1 MILKNQKNLT
11 RLFCLLLAL
20 ITVFA
25 VAACDSNSNG
35 ATKETTADST
45 EATSASTTEPTSE
58 PTTEA
63 TSASTTEPT
72 TEPTTGNPDVP
83 ADPPVDPNVL
93 NVKWNSGYVGSSSNS
108 NYPNK
113 IYNSS
118 SAYYHYTDVIT
129 VAKAGTTI
137 TFADGNANDGGDG
150 KYASTSAYVI
160 SSWKKVNGQWVID
173 LDRAN
178 YPGFATDGTS
188 DIKASYSGGVLTYTY
203 TTSVDNENLRLCYR
217 SGKATE
223 HPTVTAKVT
232 GAKGT
237 AYDKIT
243 LPQWIE
249 ESKQS
254 SYYEILEGLTINA
267 IGDSYFAGSA
277 IDPQMVWLHLMEKKY
292 GQTMVNKGIGGSTVS
307 NYVDKNAMC
316 NRFQKLP
323 ANNPQIVLIEG
334 GRNDF
339 NQKTPIG
346 TLDSTDT
353 KTFMGAL
360 NVIID
365 GVQAKYPNA
374 MIVCI
379 TPWNFPDKTG
389 FTLTY
394 KDYVNAMMAVAEAQG
409 VYCIN
414 ASDPAVSGV
423 DMRSDAFRAKYN
435 TKPSDV
441 SHLNVD
447 GMKYVLPYFEKAL
460 AELYTKFTTPIDPVP
475 PTTGDN
481 DWVVEEDTDEGWGP
495 LQPFT

>member
-1 MILKNQKNLT
+1 MILKNRKNLT

-20 ITVFA
+20 ITLFA
-25 VAACDSNSNG
+25 TVACNSKNNG
-35 ATKETTADST
+35 ETEETTAEST
-45 EATSASTTEPTSE
+45 AESTTASTDATSASTTATIE
-58 PTTEA
+58 PTT
-63 TSASTTEPT
+63 SK
-72 TEPTTGNPDVP
+72 PDVP

-93 NVKWNSGYVGSSSNS
+93 QVKWNAGYVGSSSNS
-108 NYPNK
+108 SYPNK
-113 IYNSS
+113 INNSGG
-118 SAYYHYTDVIT
+118 AYYYTDVFTI
-129 VAKAGTTI
+129 AKAGTTV
-137 TFADGNANDGGDG
+137 TFADGNVNDGGDG
-150 KYASTSAYVI
+150 KYASTSAYVL
-160 SSWKKVNGQWVID
+160 SSWKQVNGQWVID

-178 YPGFATDGTS
+178 YPGFGTSDTS
-188 DIKASYSGGVLTYTY
+188 DIKKSYSGGVLTYTY

-223 HPTVTAKVT
+223 HPVVTAKYT

-243 LPQWIE
+243 LPQWIA
-249 ESKQS
+249 ESKQT

-267 IGDSYFAGSA
+267 IGDSYFAGSS

-292 GQTMVNKGIGGSTVS
+292 GQSMTNQGIGGSTVS

-316 NRFQKLP
+316 NRYQKLP
-323 ANNPQIVLIEG
+323 NNNPQIILIEG

-379 TPWNFPDKTG
+379 TPWNFPDKDG

-423 DMRSDAFRAKYN
+423 DMRNEAFRAKYN
-435 TKPSDV
+435 IKSSDV
-441 SHLNVD
+441 SHLNVN
-447 GMKYVLPYFEKAL
+447 GMKFVLPYFEKAL
-460 AELYTKFTTPIDPVP
+460 AELYTKFLAPSDPTP
-475 PTTGDN
+475 GDTN
-481 DWVVEEDTDEGWGP
+481 FEIGEDTDDGWGP
-495 LQPFT
+495 LQPFN

>member
-1 MILKNQKNLT
+1 MILNNRKNLI
-11 RLFCLLLAL
+11 RLSCLAL
-20 ITVFA
+20 ALTMLFA
-25 VAACDSNSNG
+25 IVACDDKNNG
-35 ATKETTADST
+35 TTEETTA
-45 EATSASTTEPTSE
+45 ASTAAPTTAA

-63 TSASTTEPT
+63 PTTEAPTTEAPT
-72 TEPTTGNPDVP
+72 TEPTTGAPDVP
-83 ADPPVDPNVL
+83 PDPPVDPNVL
-93 NVKWNSGYVGSSSNS
+93 NVKWISGYVGSSTNS

-113 IYNSS
+113 IYDANG
-118 SAYYHYTDVIT
+118 AYYHYTEVIT

-137 TFADGNANDGGDG
+137 TFADGNVGDGGDG

-160 SSWKKVNGQWVID
+160 SSWKQVNGQWVID

-178 YPGFATDGTS
+178 YPGFATDGAS
-188 DIKASYSGGVLTYTY
+188 DIKASYSGGVLTYSY
-203 TTSVDNENLRLCYR
+203 TTSVDNENIRLCYR

-223 HPTVTAKVT
+223 HPVVTAKVT

-243 LPQWIE
+243 LPTWIE
-249 ESKQS
+249 ESKQT

-267 IGDSYFAGSA
+267 IGDSYFAGSS

-292 GQTMVNKGIGGSTVS
+292 GQTMTNHGIGGSTVS
-307 NYVDKNAMC
+307 TFVDKNAMC
-316 NRFQKLP
+316 NRYQKLP
-323 ANNPQIVLIEG
+323 DNNPQIILIEG

-346 TLDSTDT
+346 TVDSID
-353 KTFMGAL
+353 KATFMGAL

-365 GVQAKYPNA
+365 GVQAKYPDA

-379 TPWNFPDKTG
+379 TPWNFPDKDG

-423 DMRSDAFRAKYN
+423 DMRDTSFRSKYN
-435 TKPSDV
+435 IKSSDV

-447 GMKYVLPYFEKAL
+447 GMKLVLPYFEKAL
-460 AELYTKFTTPIDPVP
+460 AELYLDFITPDEPDTP
-475 PTTGDN
+475 STGGGN
-481 DWVVEEDTDEGWGP
+481 WNVEEDTDEGWGP
-495 LQPFT
+495 LIPF